1 MAKSG
6 SKTVEIFSWIDL
18 KFSWWENS
26 QSVVNNTT
34 TIGWKL
40 EAMTGS
46 SGAVY
51 VNNRTWTV
59 TIDGTK
65 YTGTIKVSL
74 DKSSSQVLAS
84 GTADI
89 KHNDDGSKTFA
100 YSFSQQFN
108 LTLNSGKYMGTYS
121 GSGSDTLD
129 NISRRSTISAPDG
142 TLETAQT
149 ITVSQNSTSFK
160 HSILAVCGS
169 ESFYI
174 KADGTTSETEVIH
187 NDCSIPWTPPIELAY
202 QATQNESVTIT
213 FTITTYSGSTAIGTA
228 TDTAA
233 YSIPEDVIAPLSFV
247 VTDTSGYYNQF
258 GGYVQGKS
266 NLVIDMTTYGAYG
279 AWIKS
284 YEVSIGGNK
293 YTSGT
298 KDGIHIE
305 VDTGAITKSGSVEIV
320 ATVVDSRNRTTTAKA
335 TKTILEYEHP
345 TIKSLSAYRTDEFGR
360 ANASGSYLTVKFSSE
375 ISSLNNSNQA
385 FYTVAYKKN
394 GATRYTEESI
404 DEYAYLYLL
413 TNELYTFPA
422 DDSSYDIE
430 LRIQDSFRTVSQSV
444 TGASV
449 SHTISL
455 MKKNGKIVGMA
466 INKLAEIEG
475 VFDLGFPLKL
485 SAGLYDDG
493 SLASTDEEDEEAD
506 RIVACGET
514 DGWLWRKWESGRA
527 ECRKTVTVSTAIS
540 TAWGTMYVGTTKM
553 SRQSYPFV
561 FTAKPMEVASLASA
575 ANAVWLFPESGG
587 NGINGAYQ
595 SAIYNVCRPSAVSAA
610 STYYITIDA
619 VGKWK

>member
-1 MAKSG
+1 MATSG

-26 QSVVNNTT
+26 QSAVNNTT

-40 EAMTGS
+40 EAMTTS
-46 SGAVY
+46 AGAVY
-51 VNNRTWTV
+51 VSNRTWTV

-65 YTGTIKVSL
+65 YTGTVKVSL
-74 DKSSSQVLAS
+74 DKSSTQVLAE

-89 KHNDDGSKTFA
+89 KHNDDGTKTFA

-129 NISRRSTISAPDG
+129 SIARASTLTVPDG
-142 TLETAQT
+142 TLREPHTLTVTKHSASFTNT
-149 ITVSQNSTSFK
+149 ITWSCTGAQSTTNGTICTKSSDTSFTWYP
-160 HSILAVCGS
+160 SV
-169 ESFYI
+169 
-174 KADGTTSETEVIH
+174 
-187 NDCSIPWTPPIELAY
+187 ELAKH
-202 QATQNESVTIT
+202 APQNTSVAIT
-213 FTITTYSGSTAIGTA
+213 FTIKTYSGSDIIGTNTA
-228 TDTAA
+228 TASL
-233 YSIPEDVIAPLSFV
+233 YIPDNVIAPLSFV
-247 VTDTSGYYNQF
+247 VEDTSGYYDRF

-266 NLVIDMTTYGAYG
+266 NLVVTLNTYGTYG

-284 YEVSIGGNK
+284 HDVGVGNK
-293 YTSGT
+293 HYAGGT
-298 KDGIHIE
+298 QDGNYIT
-305 VDTGAITKSGSVEIV
+305 VDTGTITKSGDVEIV
-320 ATVVDSRNRTTTAKA
+320 AKVVDSRGRTTTAKA

-345 TIKSLSAYRTDEFGR
+345 TIKSLSVYRSDEGGK

-375 ISSLNNSNQA
+375 ISSLNSNNEA
-385 FYTVAYKKN
+385 YYTVAYKKN
-394 GATRYTEESI
+394 GATRYTEESVG
-404 DEYAYLYLL
+404 EYAWVHSVS
-413 TNELYTFPA
+413 NALYTFPA

-430 LRIQDSFRTVSQSV
+430 LRIQDSFRTVSQSA

-449 SHTISL
+449 SHAISL

-475 VFDLGFPLKL
+475 VLDLGFPLKL

-493 SLASTDEEDEEAD
+493 SLASTDEEGDHVVD
-506 RIVACGET
+506 YGET

-561 FTAKPMEVASLASA
+561 FAAKPMEVASLTTA

-587 NGINGAYQ
+587 NGVNGAYQ
-595 SAIYNVCRPSAVSAA
+595 TAIYNVCRPSAVSAA
-610 STYYITIDA
+610 GTYYITIDA
-619 VGKWK
+619 VGRWK

>member
-1 MAKSG
+1 MATSG

-18 KFSWWENS
+18 KFSWWEES
-26 QSVVNNTT
+26 QSVANNTT

-40 EAMTGS
+40 EAITGG
-46 SGAVY
+46 GAVY
-51 VNNRTWTV
+51 GSNRTWTV
-59 TIDGTK
+59 TIDGIK
-65 YTGTIKVSL
+65 YTGTVDVSL
-74 DKSSSQVLAS
+74 DKSSTQTLAE
-84 GTADI
+84 GTATVH
-89 KHNDDGSKTFA
+89 HNDDGTKTFA
-100 YSFSQQFN
+100 YTFSQQFE
-108 LTLNSGKYMGTYS
+108 LTLNSGKYMSTYY
-121 GSGSDTLD
+121 GNGSDTLD
-129 NISRRSTISAPDG
+129 SIARASTLTAPDG
-142 TLETAQT
+142 RLQSSHTLTVTKHSSSLTST
-149 ITVSQNSTSFK
+149 ITWSCGRANDNTNGTICTKSSDTSFTW
-160 HSILAVCGS
+160 HPSV
-169 ESFYI
+169 
-174 KADGTTSETEVIH
+174 
-187 NDCSIPWTPPIELAY
+187 ELAKH
-202 QATQNESVTIT
+202 APQNTSVAIT
-213 FTITTYSGSTAIGTA
+213 FTIKTYSGSDLVGTNTA
-228 TDTAA
+228 TASF
-233 YSIPEDVIAPLSFV
+233 YIPDYVIAPLSFV
-247 VTDTSGYYNQF
+247 VEDTGGYHDQF

-266 NLVIDMTTYGAYG
+266 NLVIDMETYGAYG

-298 KDGIHIE
+298 KDGTHIV
-305 VDTGAITKSGSVEIV
+305 VDTGTINKSGDVEIV

-345 TIKSLSAYRTDEFGR
+345 VIKSLTAYRSDELGE

-375 ISSLNNSNQA
+375 ISSLNDSNYA
-385 FYTVAYKKN
+385 SYTVAYKKN

-404 DEYAYLYLL
+404 DEYAYVYSL
-413 TNELYTFPA
+413 TNVLYTFPA

-430 LRIQDSFRTVSQSV
+430 LRIQDFFRTVPQSV

-493 SLASTDEEDEEAD
+493 SADSTDEEAD
-506 RIVACGET
+506 RVVECGEK
-514 DGWLWRKWESGRA
+514 DGWTYRKWESGRA

-561 FTAKPMEVASLASA
+561 FAAKPLEVASLTSA

-587 NGINGAYQ
+587 NGVNGAYQ

-610 STYYITIDA
+610 GTYYITIDA